1 MEETEEQRAMREVLH
16 EVAVEEIRPRAPEC
30 DTSQAFPED
39 VWDRLADLDVTGVS
53 VPEAYGG
60 LGLDRRTYCTV
71 IEEVAYGMLAV
82 ATALGVHA
90 MATSCIAEFG
100 DDELKGEYLPDMAT
114 GRPVGAFALSEPQA
128 GSNPRAMETTARPVD
143 DGYVINGTKQW
154 ITNGERAGVII
165 LFAKTEPENPDTIT
179 QFLVPAD
186 SEGLSVASKED
197 KLGLRASDT
206 CQLQFDDVHIPERYR
221 LTEVGR
227 GLRAAFEVLNGGR
240 IAIGAQSIGLARSA
254 RDDALAYATDRE
266 QFDQPISEF
275 QTIRH
280 KLADME
286 TKLAASRLLT
296 YDAARRQD
304 QGEPVA
310 KHASMA
316 KYFASEAAVEIANEA
331 VQIHGGYGYVSDT
344 DVERL
349 YRDAKVTTI
358 YEGTSEI
365 QKTIIARELLNG
377 S

>member
-1 MEETEEQRAMREVLH
+1 MEETDEQQAMREVLH
-16 EVAVEEIRPRAPEC
+16 EVAIEEIRPRATEC
-30 DTSQAFPED
+30 DASQEFPED
-39 VWDRLADLDVTGVS
+39 VWDSLAELDVTGLT
-53 VPEAYGG
+53 VPTEYDGIE
-60 LGLDRRTYCTV
+60 LDRRTYCTV

-82 ATALGVHA
+82 ATALGVHS

-100 DDELKGEYLPDMAT
+100 DEDLKETYLPDMAQ

-128 GSNPRAMETTARPVD
+128 GSNPRQMETTARPVD
-143 DGYVINGTKQW
+143 DGYIINGTKQW

-165 LFAKTEPENPDTIT
+165 LFAKTDPDDSNSIT

-186 SEGLSVASKED
+186 TDGVTVASKED

-206 CQLQFDDVHIPERYR
+206 CQLQFDDVHIPADYR

-227 GLRAAFEVLNGGR
+227 GLRAAFEILNGGR
-240 IAIGAQSIGLARSA
+240 IAIGAQSLGLARCA
-254 RDDALAYATDRE
+254 RDDALAYANERE

-275 QTIRH
+275 QAIRH

-286 TKLAASRLLT
+286 TKIEASRLLT
-296 YDAARRQD
+296 YEAARRQD
-304 QGEPVA
+304 MGEPVA

-316 KYFASEAAVEIANEA
+316 KYFASEAAVDIANEA
-331 VQIHGGYGYVSDT
+331 IQIHGGYGYVSET

-365 QKTIIARELLNG
+365 QKKIISRELLR
-377 S
+377 